1 MGSDKLKIL
10 PFLFLIL
17 LASACHKSGPVN
29 RELRLADSIMEENP
43 DTAMY
48 VLQRISNPEIM
59 PADEYAMY
67 CLLTTQAA
75 DLNKVPHTSDKLISF
90 AVTQFGESSDKVL
103 KAKANYYMARVQEDM
118 GNTAEAEKYYL
129 LAIATLEKTGEY
141 KQTGMFYNTLS
152 ELYQNNGKYSESR
165 EAQQKAYNNHLLA
178 VKQENQLHPA
188 FIILPILLVGVL
200 LVFLIRYQLMLGKE
214 KKLLHGQE
222 KKLISAQQIIEKQR
236 TELTLLKREISS
248 IKKSFYH
255 SSSIM
260 EKIKKFNDIPVT
272 SKEKPFLT
280 EQEWGSFLEI
290 LDETYGF
297 VTSLRQSYHK
307 LTDVDV
313 RICAL
318 LREGVSTLNI
328 SILMNMTPETLG
340 KRIQRIRN
348 DKMNQG
354 KSNRPLELILKGMV
368 LHT

>member
-48 VLQRISNPEIM
+48 VLQRISNPEVM

-75 DLNKVPHTSDKLISF
+75 DMNKVQHTSDELISF
-90 AVTQFGESSDKVL
+90 AVKHFSESSDNSL
-103 KAKANYYMARVQEDM
+103 KAKANYYMARVQEDL

-129 LAIATLEKTGEY
+129 LAISTLERTKEY
-141 KQTGMFYNTLS
+141 KQTGMFYTTLS
-152 ELYQNNGKYSESR
+152 ELYQNNSKFTESR
-165 EAQQKAYNNHLLA
+165 DAQQKAYNNYLLA

-188 FIILPILLVGVL
+188 FIVLPVLLIGIL
-200 LVFLIRYQLMLGKE
+200 LVFLIRYQLIIGKE

-222 KKLISAQQIIEKQR
+222 KKLVSAQQVIEKQR
-236 TELTLLKREISS
+236 TELTHLKKEISS
-248 IKKSFYH
+248 IKKSLYN
-255 SSSIM
+255 SSPIM
-260 EKIKKFNDIPVT
+260 KKIKKFNDIPVT
-272 SKEKPFLT
+272 SKEKPVLT
-280 EQEWGSFLEI
+280 EQEWSNFLEI
-290 LDETYGF
+290 LDDTYGF

-328 SILMNMTPETLG
+328 STLMNMTPETLSR
-340 KRIQRIRN
+340 RIQRIRN

-354 KSNRPLELILKGMV
+354 KSSRPLELILKGMV
-368 LHT
+368 LNT